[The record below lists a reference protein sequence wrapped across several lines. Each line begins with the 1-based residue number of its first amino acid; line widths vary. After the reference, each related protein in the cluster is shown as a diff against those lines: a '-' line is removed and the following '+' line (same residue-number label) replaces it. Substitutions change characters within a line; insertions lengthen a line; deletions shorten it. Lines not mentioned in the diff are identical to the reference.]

1 MLNNDRLAVGNATPK
16 EQHMNAREKILNHE
30 ANKVEGLLYSYDYSF
45 VLEVLDEVRK
55 RVVENWADEVEARS

>member
-1 MLNNDRLAVGNATPK
+1 
-16 EQHMNAREKILNHE
+16 MNAREKILNHE